1 MLLPLLPSRRPP
13 TCQRRATQYR
23 RAAFGGRA
31 GRRLALGALT
41 SRRADVLWR
50 LSPLALALVLVA
62 PAAWAQPVA
71 KRPLPLRLDAQG
83 PSVVEVAP
91 AAPDETPVMRAAERA
106 PSADDIVLTAL
117 RLRSTLDLETVASGE
132 VTLSQGDLVLTTDNL
147 SVQHASQLAVAKGR
161 VTVRR
166 GADRFS
172 GSEAQVNLKTREGVL
187 KDSVFDFART
197 GAGGQAKGIEFFAD
211 RRLNAEAASY
221 TSCRREEG
229 LEPDWVLSADK
240 LALDFENNEGRA
252 EGATLRFLGVP
263 ILYAPVLS
271 FPSTEA
277 RKSGWLPPSVNVDN
291 RSGIDLAIPY
301 YFNLAPN
308 YDLTLTPGFLAR
320 RGLSVQAEARYLGE
334 QDRGRL
340 AAHWLPDDRA
350 AGRARGSVDFGH
362 SGEASGGLR
371 YDLAVQRATD
381 DDYWK
386 DFSRVLPS
394 QMPRLLPQD
403 LKVQRQ
409 WSTGDDALRWGAYA
423 RAQTWQ
429 VLQST
434 TDAVVPPYQRLPQVG
449 LRLDGDAP
457 WGARMQ
463 LEAEYNR
470 FVLADRDASDT
481 RPDGQRLHLQAE
493 VKRSW
498 DEGWG
503 WISPALRVNAASYK
517 MDPVL
522 ASPALERRRVIP
534 TVSLDSGLRL
544 ERKAQWLD
552 VPLDQ
557 TLEPRL
563 HYVYTPFREQTDLPL
578 FDSAARDFNELSIYA
593 DNAFTG
599 VDRISDA
606 HQLTLGATSRLIDPQ
621 TGAERLRLGAAQ
633 RYLFREQKLTPDG
646 QNTANRFSD
655 LLLYGSGIPAP
666 NWRVDGTLQ
675 FNTDTD
681 RFARSITSVRW
692 QPKPFHTLAATYR
705 YARDLNEQID
715 LGGQW
720 PLYRGASSGSGCHT
734 TLYGV
739 GRTNY
744 SLRDRRLTDSLLG
757 LEWDAGCW
765 IGRIVVERTSTGR
778 SEATTRWM
786 FQLELIGLSRLGP
799 SPLKV
804 LKDNIPGYMLLRD
817 EDALPTTT
825 VNP

>member
-1 MLLPLLPSRRPP
+1 MRANLTPVALILALLP
-13 TCQRRATQYR
+13 A
-23 RAAFGGRA
+23 
-31 GRRLALGALT
+31 
-41 SRRADVLWR
+41 
-50 LSPLALALVLVA
+50 
-62 PAAWAQPVA
+62 AAWAQTNPQQA
-71 KRPLPLRLDAQG
+71 LPLRIDALG
-83 PSVVEVAP
+83 VAQATAVP
-91 AAPDETPVMRAAERA
+91 AAAASAAAAADELPIMQAERQPGA
-106 PSADDIVLTAL
+106 NDIVLTAL
-117 RLRSTLDLETVASGE
+117 RLRSTLDLETVATGE
-132 VTLSQGDLVLTTDNL
+132 VTLSQGDLVLTTDAL

-197 GAGGQAKGIEFFAD
+197 GAGGQAKDIEFFSD
-211 RRLNAEAASY
+211 RRLTAQGASY
-221 TSCRREEG
+221 TSCRREED

-240 LALDFENNEGRA
+240 LSLDFESNEGRA

-271 FPSTEA
+271 FPSTDA

-291 RSGIDLAIPY
+291 RSGIDLSLPY

-320 RGLSVQAEARYLGE
+320 RGLSMQAEFRYLGQ
-334 QDRGRL
+334 QDQGQF

-350 AGRARGSVDFGH
+350 AQRTRGSLDVSH
-362 SGEASGGLR
+362 SGQGFGGLR
-371 YDLAVQRATD
+371 YDLAIQRASD

-403 LKVQRQ
+403 LRVQRQ
-409 WSTGDDALRWGAYA
+409 WTTGDDALRWGGYA
-423 RAQTWQ
+423 RAQAWQ
-429 VLQST
+429 VLQSS
-434 TDAVVPPYQRLPQVG
+434 TDAVIPPYQRLPQVG
-449 LRLDGDAP
+449 MRVEGEMP
-457 WGARMQ
+457 GGMRMQ

-470 FVLADRDASDT
+470 FVLASRPSTDT

-493 VKRSW
+493 LQRSF

-503 WISPALRVNAASYK
+503 WFSPSLRLNAASYK
-517 MDPVL
+517 IGAL
-522 ASPALERRRVIP
+522 AANAAVERRRMIP
-534 TVSLDSGLRL
+534 TASLDSGLRL
-544 ERKAQWLD
+544 ERPAQWLD
-552 VPLDQ
+552 APLIQ

-563 HYVYTPFREQTDLPL
+563 HYVYTPFREQTDLPM

-606 HQLTLGATSRLIDPQ
+606 HQLTFGATSRFIDPQ

-633 RYLFREQKLTPDG
+633 RYLFDEQRLTPDG
-646 QNTANRFSD
+646 LNTADRFSD
-655 LLLYGSGIPAP
+655 LLLYGSGTPAP
-666 NWRVDGTLQ
+666 AWRIDGTLQ
-675 FNTDTD
+675 FNTDTE

-705 YARDLNEQID
+705 FARDLNEQID
-715 LGGQW
+715 VAGQW
-720 PLYRGASSGSGCHT
+720 PLYQGAARPGGCQT

-804 LKDNIPGYMLLRD
+804 LKDNIPGYSLLRE
-817 EDALPTTT
+817 EDAPRSTT
-825 VNP
+825 VIP

>member
-1 MLLPLLPSRRPP
+1 MLSLTPSRLTLTDPSLTRRGVGRGVTGRPM
-13 TCQRRATQYR
+13 
-23 RAAFGGRA
+23 A
-31 GRRLALGALT
+31 GAGVR
-41 SRRADVLWR
+41 WR
-50 LSPLALALVLVA
+50 LTPMALALALL
-62 PAAWAQPVA
+62 PGLAWAQAAPQ
-71 KRPLPLRLDAQG
+71 RPLPLRLDAQG
-83 PSVVEVAP
+83 GGGGEQAAV
-91 AAPDETPVMRAAERA
+91 AAPEDIPVMRGERS
-106 PSADDIVLTAL
+106 PSPGDIVLTAL
-117 RLRSTLDLETVASGE
+117 RLRSTLDLETVATGE
-132 VTLSQGDLVLTTDNL
+132 VTLAQGDMVLTTDSL

-161 VTVRR
+161 VTVSR
-166 GADRFS
+166 GADRFRAT
-172 GSEAQVNLKTREGVL
+172 EAEVNLITREGVL
-187 KDSVFDFART
+187 KDSVFDMART
-197 GAGGQAKGIEFFAD
+197 GARGQAQNVEFFSGQ
-211 RRLNAEAASY
+211 RLKASRASY
-221 TSCRREEG
+221 TSCRREDE

-240 LALDFENNEGRA
+240 LSLDFDNNEGRA

-271 FPSTEA
+271 FPSTDA
-277 RKSGWLPPSVNVDN
+277 RKSGWLPPSLNIDN

-320 RGLSVQAEARYLGE
+320 RGLSAQAEFRYLTE
-334 QDRGRL
+334 RDRGHL
-340 AAHWLPDDRA
+340 AGHWLPDDRDA
-350 AGRARGSVDFGH
+350 SRSRGSLDVAH
-362 SGEASGGLR
+362 SGETQSGVR
-371 YDLAVQRATD
+371 YDLAAQHASD

-386 DFSRVLPS
+386 DFSRILPS

-403 LKVQRQ
+403 LKAQRQ
-409 WSTGDDALRWGAYA
+409 WTSNDEGLRLGAYA
-423 RAQTWQ
+423 RAQAWQ

-449 LRLDGDAP
+449 LRLEGDAP
-457 WGARMQ
+457 GGTRLSVQ
-463 LEAEYNR
+463 AEYNR
-470 FVLADRDASDT
+470 FVLAGRSATDT
-481 RPDGQRLHLQAE
+481 RPDGQRVHLEAE
-493 VKRSW
+493 VKRHW

-503 WISPALRVNAASYK
+503 WLSPALRVNAARY
-517 MDPVL
+517 DI
-522 ASPALERRRVIP
+522 ASVAGTSAIERRRVIP
-534 TVSLDSGLRL
+534 TASLDGGLRL
-544 ERKAQWLD
+544 ERQAQWLG
-552 VPLDQ
+552 VPLNQ

-563 HYVYTPFREQTDLPL
+563 HYVVTPFREQTDLPL

-646 QNTANRFSD
+646 LSTANRFSD
-655 LLLYGSGIPAP
+655 LLLYGSGTPAP
-666 NWRVDGTLQ
+666 DWRIDGTLQ

-705 YARDLNEQID
+705 FARDLNEQID
-715 LGGQW
+715 VAAQW
-720 PLYRGASSGSGCHT
+720 PLYQAAPSGGACRTS
-734 TLYGV
+734 LYGV

-744 SLRDRRLTDSLLG
+744 SMRDRRLTDSLLG

-786 FQLELIGLSRLGP
+786 FQLELVGLSRLGT

-804 LKDNIPGYMLLRD
+804 LKDNIPGYRLLRD

-825 VNP
+825 VTP

>member
-1 MLLPLLPSRRPP
+1 LGAPALQRAATRASLTPVALILALLP
-13 TCQRRATQYR
+13 A
-23 RAAFGGRA
+23 
-31 GRRLALGALT
+31 
-41 SRRADVLWR
+41 
-50 LSPLALALVLVA
+50 
-62 PAAWAQPVA
+62 AAWAQTMPTRPV
-71 KRPLPLRLDAQG
+71 PLRLDAQG
-83 PSVVEVAP
+83 AGQAAAVPVAP
-91 AAPDETPVMRAAERA
+91 ADEAPIMQVERPA
-106 PSADDIVLTAL
+106 SANDMVLTAL

-132 VTLSQGDLVLTTDNL
+132 VTLSQGDLVLTTDAL

-197 GAGGQAKGIEFFAD
+197 GAGGQAKDIEFFSD
-211 RRLNAEAASY
+211 RRLTAQGASY
-221 TSCRREEG
+221 TSCRREED

-240 LALDFENNEGRA
+240 LSLDFENNEGRA

-271 FPSTEA
+271 FPSTDA
-277 RKSGWLPPSVNVDN
+277 RKSGWLPPTVNVDN
-291 RSGIDLAIPY
+291 RSGIDLSLPY

-320 RGLSVQAEARYLGE
+320 RGLSMQAEFRYLGA
-334 QDRGRL
+334 QDQGQV
-340 AAHWLPDDRA
+340 AAHWLPEDRA
-350 AGRARGSVDFGH
+350 AQRSRGSVDFSH
-362 SGEASGGLR
+362 SGHGFGGLR

-403 LKVQRQ
+403 IKVQRH
-409 WSTGDDALRWGAYA
+409 WSSQDDALRWGAYA

-434 TDAVVPPYQRLPQVG
+434 TDAVLPPYQRLPQLG
-449 LRLDGDAP
+449 LRMEGDAP
-457 WGARMQ
+457 GGVRVQ

-470 FVLADRDASDT
+470 FVLADRTSTDT
-481 RPDGQRLHLQAE
+481 RADGQRVHVQAE
-493 VKRSW
+493 VKRHW

-503 WISPALRVNAASYK
+503 WISPTLRLNAASYQV
-517 MDPVL
+517 DARPTQ
-522 ASPALERRRVIP
+522 PAFDRRRLIP
-534 TVSLDSGLRL
+534 TASLDSGLRL
-544 ERKAQWLD
+544 ERPAQWLE
-552 VPLDQ
+552 VPLVQ

-606 HQLTLGATSRLIDPQ
+606 NQLTLGAMSRLIDPRS
-621 TGAERLRLGAAQ
+621 GAERLRLGAAQ
-633 RYLFREQKLTPDG
+633 RYLFGEQKLTPDG

-655 LLLYGSGIPAP
+655 LLLYGSGSPAP
-666 NWRVDGTLQ
+666 DWRIDGTLQ

-705 YARDLNEQID
+705 FARGLNEQID
-715 LGGQW
+715 VAGQW
-720 PLYRGASSGSGCHT
+720 PLYQGAARGGGCQT

-744 SLRDRRLTDSLLG
+744 SLLDKRLTDSLLG

-804 LKDNIPGYMLLRD
+804 LKDNIPGYRLLRD
-817 EDALPTTT
+817 EDARPTTT

>member
-1 MLLPLLPSRRPP
+1 MSFSPSRLSLCEHRVRSRRLGSGAPAVPPARMRASLTPVALILALLP
-13 TCQRRATQYR
+13 A
-23 RAAFGGRA
+23 
-31 GRRLALGALT
+31 
-41 SRRADVLWR
+41 
-50 LSPLALALVLVA
+50 
-62 PAAWAQPVA
+62 AAWAQTSPQQA
-71 KRPLPLRLDAQG
+71 LPLRIDALGAAQAAA
-83 PSVVEVAP
+83 AP
-91 AAPDETPVMRAAERA
+91 AAAASAAADEVTVMQAERPA
-106 PSADDIVLTAL
+106 SAKDIVLTAL
-117 RLRSTLDLETVASGE
+117 RLRTTMDLETVATGE
-132 VTLSQGDLVLTTDNL
+132 VTLSQGDLVLTTDAL

-197 GAGGQAKGIEFFAD
+197 GAGGQAKDIEFFSD
-211 RRLNAEAASY
+211 RRLTAQAASY
-221 TSCRREEG
+221 TSCRREED

-240 LALDFENNEGRA
+240 LSLDFENNEGRA

-271 FPSTEA
+271 FPSTDA

-291 RSGIDLAIPY
+291 RSGIDLAVPY

-320 RGLSVQAEARYLGE
+320 RGASLQAEFRYLGE
-334 QDRGRL
+334 QDRGRF
-340 AAHWLPDDRA
+340 AGHWVPDDRA
-350 AGRARGSVDFGH
+350 AARSRGSVDFSH
-362 SGEASGGLR
+362 SGELNTGLR

-381 DDYWK
+381 DEYWK

-394 QMPRLLPQD
+394 QMQRLLPQD
-403 LKVQRQ
+403 LKIQRQ
-409 WSTGDDALRWGAYA
+409 WTTGDDALRWGTYA

-449 LRLDGDAP
+449 LRVEGDAP
-457 WGARMQ
+457 GGARMQ
-463 LEAEYNR
+463 LAAEYNR
-470 FVLADRDASDT
+470 FVLADRSADDT
-481 RPDGQRLHLQAE
+481 RPNGQRLHVQAE
-493 VKRSW
+493 INRHW

-503 WISPALRVNAASYK
+503 WISPTLRLNAASYQV
-517 MDPVL
+517 DAVA
-522 ASPALERRRVIP
+522 ASPAFERRRLIP

-544 ERKAQWLD
+544 ERPAQWLD
-552 VPLDQ
+552 VPLLQ

-563 HYVYTPFREQTDLPL
+563 HYVYTPFRAQTDLPL
-578 FDSAARDFNELSIYA
+578 FDTAARDFNELSIYA

-606 HQLTLGATSRLIDPQ
+606 QQLTVGATSRLIDPR

-646 QNTANRFSD
+646 LTTANRFSD
-655 LLLYGSGIPAP
+655 LLLYGSGSPAP
-666 NWRVDGTLQ
+666 DWRIDGTLQ

-705 YARDLNEQID
+705 FARDLNEQID
-715 LGGQW
+715 LAGQW
-720 PLYRGASSGSGCHT
+720 PLYRGAASGRGCQT

-744 SLRDRRLTDSLLG
+744 SVRDRRLTDSLLG

-765 IGRIVVERTSTGR
+765 IGRIVVERTSTAR

-804 LKDNIPGYMLLRD
+804 LKDNIPGYRLLR
-817 EDALPTTT
+817 EDDAQPTTT